1 MKKIILL
8 AMISIVTFSSVFAED
23 SYDKQAKKV
32 AKEWTSGKKDKVTGL
47 REPIWR
53 VPLGAQPLE
62 MQLAK
67 AFRMANEVTEDGD
80 PKWIM
85 GEAMSP
91 GQTYDAAKKQALSLA
106 IGQLAQKIQST
117 IAEEIETANGNSQL
131 GKGEAVSVTETVT
144 ASTQWVTGTIKKV
157 VTVIEAYQNL
167 PNQNFNVRVMVA
179 YNEQKAMSA
188 AKEALREEMLKKG
201 YELSDEMKKLLSEK

>member
-1 MKKIILL
+1 M
-8 AMISIVTFSSVFAED
+8 
-23 SYDKQAKKV
+23 
-32 AKEWTSGKKDKVTGL
+32 TSGKKDKVTGL

-67 AFRMANEVTEDGD
+67 SYRMADEMTEDGD
-80 PKWIM
+80 QKWIM
-85 GEAMSP
+85 ADAQSV

-117 IAEEIETANGNSQL
+117 IAEEIKTANGNSQL
-131 GKGEAVSVTETVT
+131 GKGEAASVTETVT
-144 ASTQWVTGTIKKV
+144 GSTQWVTGTIKKV

-201 YELSDEMKKLLSEK
+201 HQLSEEMKKLLSEK

>member
-8 AMISIVTFSSVFAED
+8 AMISIVAFGSVFAED
-23 SYDKQAKKV
+23 RYDKKAKQV
-32 AKEWTSGKKDKVTGL
+32 AKEMTSGKKDKVTGL

-67 AFRMANEVTEDGD
+67 SYRMADEMTEDGD
-80 PKWIM
+80 QKWIT
-85 GEAMSP
+85 GDAQSV

-117 IAEEIETANGNSQL
+117 IAEEINTANGNSQL
-131 GKGEAVSVTETVT
+131 GKGEAVSVVKTVT
-144 ASTQWVTGTIKKV
+144 GSTQWVTGTIKKV
-157 VTVIEAYQNL
+157 ITIMEAYQNL
-167 PNQNFNVRVMVA
+167 PNQNFNVRVVVA
-179 YNEQKAMSA
+179 YNQQKAMDA
-188 AKEALREEMLKKG
+188 AKDALREEMLKKG
-201 YELSDEMKKLLSEK
+201 HQLSVEMKKLLGEK